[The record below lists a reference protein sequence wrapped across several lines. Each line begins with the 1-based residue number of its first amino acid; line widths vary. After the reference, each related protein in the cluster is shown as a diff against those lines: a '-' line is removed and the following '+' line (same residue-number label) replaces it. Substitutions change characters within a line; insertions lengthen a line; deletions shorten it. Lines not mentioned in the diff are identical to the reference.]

1 MAEVKKS
8 KGLSLANVYLV
19 LYNII
24 LAIGWL
30 IILLVTNQT
39 INSWRSHEDLWT
51 SKNVY
56 LNAEFFLH
64 IFQTAALLEV
74 AHALVGLV
82 RSNPV
87 LTFLQVLSRLLVVW
101 LVMFVFEEVRN
112 YVQERWRYI
121 EFITTS
127 LLVLKSLFRF
137 FFQ

>member
-74 AHALVGLV
+74 AHVLVGLV

-112 YVQERWRYI
+112 YVQER
-121 EFITTS
+121 
-127 LLVLKSLFRF
+127 
-137 FFQ
+137 